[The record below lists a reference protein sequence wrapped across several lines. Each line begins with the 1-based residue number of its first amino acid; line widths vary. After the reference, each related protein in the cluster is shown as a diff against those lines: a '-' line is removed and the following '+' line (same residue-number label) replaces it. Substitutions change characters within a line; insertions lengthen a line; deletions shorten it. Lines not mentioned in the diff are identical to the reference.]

1 MDLARPVPAR
11 STPVPFEREAE
22 LRRPDAGRLGLRAL
36 ALTVALASNVLAQ
49 VLSAVTDDYGPRP
62 SGIGWAIVFV
72 AVAVDYL
79 VCAVVAWRIVR
90 SPVPGWVMV
99 GAALFWSAGAWYP
112 MVRPWGWVWPWIE
125 GVTDLWAVLVGLLVL
140 CYPTGRLARR
150 FDRIIVLVVS
160 GAFVVRLGGILLF
173 ASPESAVCG
182 CASNPY
188 AVLPS
193 DTADFWLGL
202 AWRFVGLALM
212 LTVAA
217 RLIARWFT
225 SSLPA
230 RRVAFVMPLAILLWC
245 FGTVQESLSFA
256 LHWDGGW
263 LQFVPPVAIA
273 LIPPAFVGGVLY
285 ARGLRSRVADLVI
298 VARDKVDRGLWESSL
313 ARTLHDPS
321 LRVFWWDEPL
331 QRYQTSDGEPA
342 PEAGLTQRP
351 GRSTLAID
359 SDQGPIAL
367 IEHDV
372 ALTQDDR
379 LLDAVSS
386 ALLLSVDNDRLRERL
401 ERTIHE
407 LRESRLRIVEEGY
420 LARRRLERDLHD
432 GSQQQLVSL
441 AISLRIAT
449 AKAEAH
455 GDEELAVDL
464 QRAAGQLGDAL
475 RELRELAR
483 GIHPTV
489 LTDGDLR
496 SAIEELGMRSHLPV
510 EVHIDI
516 GERLPEVVEETIY
529 YCVSECLANAAK
541 HARARNCSVL
551 VTRTDSTVAVVVKD
565 DGQGGARIEPGG
577 GLEGLRDRVEAVS
590 GRADVRSVEGLGTII
605 ELTIPVPV

>member
-1 MDLARPVPAR
+1 M
-11 STPVPFEREAE
+11 
-22 LRRPDAGRLGLRAL
+22 DAGRPAFARVALRAL
-36 ALTVALASNVLAQ
+36 AVAVAVASNVIAQ
-49 VLSAVTDDYGPRP
+49 VISAMTGDYGPRP
-62 SGIGWAIVFV
+62 SGIGWAVVFV
-72 AVAVDYL
+72 AVALVYV
-79 VCAVVAWRIVR
+79 VCAVIAWRIVR
-90 SPVPGWVMV
+90 SPVPGWLMV

-112 MVRPWGWVWPWIE
+112 LVRQWGWVWPWLE
-125 GVTDLWAVLVGLLVL
+125 GVTDLWAVLVGILVL
-140 CYPTGRLARR
+140 CYPTGRLTAR
-150 FDRIIVLVVS
+150 FDRVVVLAVTI
-160 GAFVVRLGGILLF
+160 AFAIRLGGILLF
-173 ASPESAVCG
+173 SSPTFAECG
-182 CASNPY
+182 CATNPY

-193 DTADFWLGL
+193 DTADFWLGI
-202 AWRFVGLALM
+202 AWRAVGLGLM

-245 FGTVQESLSFA
+245 YGTVQESLSFA
-256 LHWDGGW
+256 FDWDGGW
-263 LQFVPPVAIA
+263 LQFIPPVAIA

-298 VARDKVDRGLWESSL
+298 VARDKVDRELWESSL
-313 ARTLHDPS
+313 ARTLHDSS

-331 QRYQTSDGEPA
+331 QAYQTSDGKPV
-342 PEAGLTQRP
+342 PDAGPTDRP

-372 ALTQDDR
+372 ALAQDDR

-401 ERTIHE
+401 ERTIQE

-455 GDEELAVDL
+455 GDEDLAGDL
-464 QRAAGQLGDAL
+464 QRASGQLADAL

-510 EVHIDI
+510 EVRVDVP
-516 GERLPEVVEETIY
+516 GRLPEVVEETIY

-541 HARARNCSVL
+541 HARARSCSV
-551 VTRTDSTVAVVVKD
+551 VVSAVDSTVSVVVKD

-590 GRADVRSVEGLGTII
+590 GRADVRSVQGLGTIV
-605 ELTIPVPV
+605 ELTIPIVA

>member
-1 MDLARPVPAR
+1 MVVARPDLARTDALSPVAR
-11 STPVPFEREAE
+11 PHGV
-22 LRRPDAGRLGLRAL
+22 RLLVRAL
-36 ALTVALASNVLAQ
+36 FVTIAIASNVLAQ
-49 VLSAVTDDYGPRP
+49 VLSAMTDDYGPRP
-62 SGIGWAIVFV
+62 SGVGWAIVFV
-72 AVAVDYL
+72 GVALDYII
-79 VCAVVAWRIVR
+79 CAVVAWRLVR
-90 SPVPGWVMV
+90 SFVPGWLMV

-112 MVRPWGWVWPWIE
+112 LVRQWGWVWPWVE
-125 GVTDLWAVLVGLLVL
+125 GVTDLWAVLVGVLVL
-140 CYPTGRLARR
+140 CYPSGRLTAR
-150 FDRIIVLVVS
+150 FDRAIVLAVTV
-160 GAFVVRLGGILLF
+160 AFTVRLAGILLF
-173 ASPESAVCG
+173 SSPEPAECG
-182 CASNPY
+182 CAPNPY

-202 AWRFVGLALM
+202 GWRFVGLALM

-217 RLIARWFT
+217 RLIGRWFT

-245 FGTVQESLSFA
+245 LGTIQDSLSFA
-256 LHWDGGW
+256 FDWDGGW
-263 LQFVPPVAIA
+263 LQFVPPVSIA

-331 QRYQTSDGEPA
+331 QTYQTSDGQRP
-342 PEAGLTQRP
+342 PEAVSIPRA

-372 ALTQDDR
+372 ALSQDDR

-386 ALLLSVDNDRLRERL
+386 ALLLSVDNDRLRARL
-401 ERTIHE
+401 ERTIQE

-420 LARRRLERDLHD
+420 LARRKLERDLHD

-449 AKAEAH
+449 SKAEAH
-455 GDEELAVDL
+455 GDEELAGDL
-464 QRAAGQLGDAL
+464 QRSSEQLADAL

-496 SAIEELGMRSHLPV
+496 SAIEELGLRSHLPV
-510 EVHIDI
+510 EVRV
-516 GERLPEVVEETIY
+516 GLSERLPDVVEETIY
-529 YCVSECLANAAK
+529 FCVSECLANAAK
-541 HARARNCSVL
+541 HSRARNCSVT
-551 VTRTDSTVAVVVKD
+551 VTRADATVTVLVKD

-577 GLEGLRDRVEAVS
+577 GLEGVRDRVEAVS

-605 ELTIPVPV
+605 ELTIPVAS

>member
-1 MDLARPVPAR
+1 MDAARPAFAR
-11 STPVPFEREAE
+11 TA
-22 LRRPDAGRLGLRAL
+22 LRAL
-36 ALTVALASNVLAQ
+36 AVTVAVASNVVAQ
-49 VLSAVTDDYGPRP
+49 AISALTGDYGPRP
-62 SGIGWAIVFV
+62 SGLGWAIVFV
-72 AVAVDYL
+72 AVALVYV
-79 VCAVVAWRIVR
+79 VCAVIAWRIVR
-90 SPVPGWVMV
+90 SPVPGWLMV
-99 GAALFWSAGAWYP
+99 GAAVFWSAGAWYP
-112 MVRPWGWVWPWIE
+112 LVRPSGWVWPWLS
-125 GVTDLWAVLVGLLVL
+125 GVTDLWAVLVGVLVL
-140 CYPTGRLARR
+140 CYPTGRLTSR
-150 FDRIIVLVVS
+150 FDRVVVLAVS
-160 GAFVVRLGGILLF
+160 IAFAVRLGGILLF
-173 ASPESAVCG
+173 SSPEPTDCG
-182 CASNPY
+182 CATNPY

-193 DTADFWLGL
+193 VTADFWLGI
-202 AWRFVGLALM
+202 AWRAVGLGLM

-217 RLIARWFT
+217 RLIARWLT

-245 FGTVQESLSFA
+245 YSTVQDSLSFA
-256 LHWDGGW
+256 FDWDSGW
-263 LQFVPPVAIA
+263 LEFIPPVAIA

-298 VARDKVDRGLWESSL
+298 VARDKVDRELWEASL

-331 QRYQTSDGEPA
+331 QTYQTSDGRPVSDAGPA
-342 PEAGLTQRP
+342 ARP

-372 ALTQDDR
+372 ALAQDDR

-401 ERTIHE
+401 ERTIQE

-449 AKAEAH
+449 AKAEAR
-455 GDEELAVDL
+455 GDEELAGDL
-464 QRAAGQLGDAL
+464 QRASDQLADAL

-510 EVHIDI
+510 EVDVDVP
-516 GERLPEVVEETIY
+516 GRLPEVVEETIY

-541 HARARNCSVL
+541 HARARGCSVV
-551 VTRTDSTVAVVVKD
+551 VTAADATVSVVVKD

-590 GRADVRSVEGLGTII
+590 GRADVRSVEGLGTIV
-605 ELTIPVPV
+605 ELTIPVGA